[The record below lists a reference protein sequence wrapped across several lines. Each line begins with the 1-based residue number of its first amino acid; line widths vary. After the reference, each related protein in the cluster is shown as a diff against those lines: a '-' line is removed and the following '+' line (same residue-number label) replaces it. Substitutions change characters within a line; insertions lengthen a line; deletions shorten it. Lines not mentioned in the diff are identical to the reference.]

1 MVMGIEKKTGC
12 FNIVDL
18 FSGAGG
24 LSLGFQQEGFNLLL
38 ANDNDHDA
46 IDTFQHNHPQV
57 YCYEGDI
64 KTLDQKRLSHILGG
78 KKVNVLVAG
87 IPCQSFSMK
96 GQRILN
102 VKRSDT
108 RDSLFKEFM
117 IITGIIKPEIVVIEN
132 VKGILSIHNGLIKET
147 IINDLKKMGYKVNYK
162 MLNAADYGVA
172 QLRERVVFVANR
184 IKKDNLFPEPTHS
197 PENYVGVAKVLSN
210 PSKYNHEPREL
221 HGKVLERVKLVKPGK
236 NWKSLPKELQTGSTH
251 AGAYGRLDPKKPA
264 FTLTTRF
271 DTPPGGYVTHPTE
284 DRAITVREG
293 ARIQSFPDDF
303 IFQGKKISQYRQV
316 GNAVPVSLAR
326 ALAKTVKKM
335 LMQNE

>member
-1 MVMGIEKKTGC
+1 MNNKKKNGY

-38 ANDNDHDA
+38 ANDNDHDS
-46 IDTFQHNHPQV
+46 IVTLQHNNPQV

-64 KTLDQKRLSHILGG
+64 GTLDQKKLNCFLGG
-78 KKVNVLVAG
+78 KKVDVLMAG

-102 VKRSDT
+102 TKRTDT

-117 IITGIIKPEIVVIEN
+117 RITHIIKPKIVVIEN
-132 VKGILSIHNGLIKET
+132 VKGILSIQNGLIKDT
-147 IINDLKKMGYKVNYK
+147 IVNDLKGMGYRVNYNI
-162 MLNAADYGVA
+162 LNAADYGVA
-172 QLRERVVFVANR
+172 QLRERVVFIANR
-184 IKKDNLFPEPTHS
+184 IKKDNQFPEPTHS
-197 PENYVGVAKVLSN
+197 PENYVGVAKVLHKPAKN
-210 PSKYNHEPREL
+210 NHEPREL

-236 NWKSLPKELQTGSTH
+236 NWRSLPKELQTGSTH

-284 DRAITVREG
+284 NRAITVREG

-316 GNAVPVSLAR
+316 GNAVPVLLAR
-326 ALAKTVKKM
+326 ELAKTIKNM
-335 LMQNE
+335 LIQNE